1 MQQNLR
7 PNIKVRTAL
16 TQIYGIGSFTA
27 NQVCD
32 QLGLRSSL
40 LVKHLNRA
48 QLDQLARVINRFHV
62 TGQELERVIQQDISR
77 FVRISIYKGF
87 RFTQGLPVRGQ
98 RTRTN
103 GRTRRGGK
111 KTVAGKNK

>member
-7 PNIKVRTAL
+7 PNIKVRNAL

-40 LVKHLNRA
+40 LVKHLNGA
-48 QLDQLARVINRFHV
+48 QLDQLAKIGRAHV
-62 TGQELERVIQQDISR
+62 
-77 FVRISIYKGF
+77 
-87 RFTQGLPVRGQ
+87 
-98 RTRTN
+98 
-103 GRTRRGGK
+103 
-111 KTVAGKNK
+111 